1 MNNVNK
7 WRGSDG
13 LFYLGLIG
21 GVLISLLFFQQQL
34 LTGDQTQML
43 YKGYLG
49 AYEGVWLSYGNAA
62 SAVGNVPGSLSA
74 WLIGGPLL
82 LWDSPYAPMLL
93 LLAMR
98 LVGFLLFDAVI
109 RQVFD
114 DRVLNGNVLN
124 SNVVRLLFL
133 VLCWLN
139 PWFQYESLLYNP
151 SYLFLFSAMHCW
163 SAWHMRERASFWHMI
178 VHLLAIGMAMQLHYS
193 WPLLAVMSTYLFWR
207 RILKV
212 SWSGVVVAALLIG
225 ASLIPYAMEV
235 MSNSHITQNV
245 DPEARQRYIGW
256 GLVHV
261 YPVLKSVIYWLRY
274 GSWLFASKLVNDTQ
288 FIWLAGHEYLQLA
301 AVWLWRVVIYGV
313 GAATVL
319 LAAKANWQLWRELKP
334 HLLRSDRAEVNG
346 ESWLGLYA
354 LAAVLAVLVSAALS
368 PIIFNYWHLMLI
380 FPYALFPMLLLL
392 VRWSRRYPQWVGK
405 GLLAATLFCTAV
417 NLIAACDSTKF
428 SYQADYKTQVLEYL
442 HEMKL
447 QPKL

>member
-1 MNNVNK
+1 MIGLSGRYHNALFAACIFAGLLLS
-7 WRGSDG
+7 WLFSDH
-13 LFYLGLIG
+13 
-21 GVLISLLFFQQQL
+21 QL

-82 LWDSPYAPMLL
+82 LWDSPYAPMVL

-114 DRVLNGNVLN
+114 DR
-124 SNVVRLLFL
+124 VRLLFL

-212 SWSGVVVAALLIG
+212 SWSGVVVATLLIG

-261 YPVLKSVIYWLRY
+261 YPVLKSVLYWLRY

-288 FIWLAGHEYLQLA
+288 FIWLAGHEYLQMA

-313 GAATVL
+313 GSATVL

-334 HLLRSDRAEVNG
+334 RLLRSDRAPVDG

-380 FPYALFPMLLLL
+380 FPYALFPILLLL
-392 VRWSRRYPQWVGK
+392 VSWSRNHPQWVGK

-442 HEMKL
+442 QEMKL
-447 QPKL
+447 QPKQ

>member
-1 MNNVNK
+1 MNETAK
-7 WRGSDG
+7 SDRF
-13 LFYLGLIG
+13 FYLGVIG
-21 GVLISLLFFQQQL
+21 GLLMSLVFFQFQI

-82 LWDSPYAPMLL
+82 LWDSPYAPVLL

-109 RQVFD
+109 RQVFG
-114 DRVLNGNVLN
+114 DR
-124 SNVVRLLFL
+124 VRLLFL

-212 SWSGVVVAALLIG
+212 SWSGVAVAALLIG

-235 MSNSHITQNV
+235 MSNSQITQNV

-261 YPVLKSVIYWLRY
+261 YPVLKSVLYWLRY

-301 AVWLWRVVIYGV
+301 AVWLWRLVIYGV
-313 GAATVL
+313 GSATVL
-319 LAAKANWQLWRELKP
+319 LAAKANWQLWKRLKP
-334 HLLRSDRAEVNG
+334 RLMRSDRAPVDG

-354 LAAVLAVLVSAALS
+354 VAAVLAVLVSAALS

-392 VRWSRRYPQWVGK
+392 VEWSRRYPQWVGK
-405 GLLAATLFCTAV
+405 GLLAATLFCTVV
-417 NLIAACDSTKF
+417 NLIAATDSTKF
-428 SYQADYKTQVLEYL
+428 SYQADYQQQVETYL
-442 HEMKL
+442 QEEGL
-447 QPKL
+447 APRQP

>member
-1 MNNVNK
+1 MIGLSGRYHNALFAACIFAGLLLS
-7 WRGSDG
+7 WLLSDH
-13 LFYLGLIG
+13 
-21 GVLISLLFFQQQL
+21 QL

-82 LWDSPYAPMLL
+82 LWDSPYAPMVL

-114 DRVLNGNVLN
+114 DR
-124 SNVVRLLFL
+124 VRLLFL

-212 SWSGVVVAALLIG
+212 SWSGVVVATLLIG

-261 YPVLKSVIYWLRY
+261 YPVLKSVLYWLRY

-288 FIWLAGHEYLQLA
+288 FIWLAGHEYLQMA

-313 GAATVL
+313 GSATVL
-319 LAAKANWQLWRELKP
+319 LAARANWQLWRELKP
-334 HLLRSDRAEVNG
+334 RLLRSDRAPVNG

-380 FPYALFPMLLLL
+380 FPYALFPILLLL
-392 VRWSRRYPQWVGK
+392 VRWSRRYPQWLGK

-442 HEMKL
+442 QEMKL
-447 QPKL
+447 QPKQ

>member
-1 MNNVNK
+1 MIGLSGRYHNALFAACIFAGLLLS
-7 WRGSDG
+7 WLFSDH
-13 LFYLGLIG
+13 
-21 GVLISLLFFQQQL
+21 QL

-82 LWDSPYAPMLL
+82 LWDSPYAPMVL

-114 DRVLNGNVLN
+114 DR
-124 SNVVRLLFL
+124 VRLLFL

-212 SWSGVVVAALLIG
+212 SWSGVVVATLLIG

-261 YPVLKSVIYWLRY
+261 YPVLKSVLYWLRY

-288 FIWLAGHEYLQLA
+288 FIWLAGHEYLQMA

-313 GAATVL
+313 GSATVL
-319 LAAKANWQLWRELKP
+319 LAARANWQLWRELKP
-334 HLLRSDRAEVNG
+334 RLLRSDRAPVNG

-380 FPYALFPMLLLL
+380 FPYALFPILLLL
-392 VRWSRRYPQWVGK
+392 VRWSRRYPQWLGK

-442 HEMKL
+442 QEMKL
-447 QPKL
+447 QPKQ

>member
-1 MNNVNK
+1 MNELHKRHGTSV
-7 WRGSDG
+7 
-13 LFYLGLIG
+13 LFYLGLG
-21 GVLISLLFFQQQL
+21 GGLLLSWLFSVNQL

-82 LWDSPYAPMLL
+82 LWDSPYAPMVLL
-93 LLAMR
+93 LVMR

-109 RQVFD
+109 RQVFVD
-114 DRVLNGNVLN
+114 PVSKGNA
-124 SNVVRLLFL
+124 RLLFL

-163 SAWHMRERASFWHMI
+163 SAWHMRDRASFWHMI

-193 WPLLAVMSTYLFWR
+193 WPLLAVISTYLFWR

-288 FIWLAGHEYLQLA
+288 FIWLAGHEYLQMT

-313 GAATVL
+313 GSATVL
-319 LAAKANWQLWRELKP
+319 LAAKANWQLWRDLKP
-334 HLLRSDRAEVNG
+334 RLLRSDRASVDG
-346 ESWLGLYA
+346 TSWLGLYA

-380 FPYALFPMLLLL
+380 FPYALFPILLLL
-392 VRWSRRYPQWVGK
+392 VSWSRNHPQWVGK

-417 NLIAACDSTKF
+417 NLIAASDSTKF
-428 SYQADYKTQVLEYL
+428 SYQADYKQQVQEYL
-442 HEMKL
+442 QEMKL
-447 QPKL
+447 QPK

>member
-1 MNNVNK
+1 MIGLSGRYHNALFAACIFAGLLLS
-7 WRGSDG
+7 WLFSDH
-13 LFYLGLIG
+13 
-21 GVLISLLFFQQQL
+21 QL

-82 LWDSPYAPMLL
+82 LWDSPYAPMVLL
-93 LLAMR
+93 LTMR

-114 DRVLNGNVLN
+114 DR
-124 SNVVRLLFL
+124 VRLLFL

-212 SWSGVVVAALLIG
+212 SWSGVVVATLLIG

-261 YPVLKSVIYWLRY
+261 YPVLKSVLYWLRY

-288 FIWLAGHEYLQLA
+288 FIWLAGHEYLQMA
-301 AVWLWRVVIYGV
+301 AVWLWRVVIYG
-313 GAATVL
+313 GGSATVL

-334 HLLRSDRAEVNG
+334 RLLRSDRAPVDG

-380 FPYALFPMLLLL
+380 FPYALFPILLLL

-442 HEMKL
+442 QEMKL
-447 QPKL
+447 QPKQ

>member
-1 MNNVNK
+1 MNEK
-7 WRGSDG
+7 AKSDR
-13 LFYLGLIG
+13 LFYLGVIG
-21 GVLISLLFFQQQL
+21 GLLMSLVFFQFQI

-49 AYEGVWLSYGNAA
+49 AYEGVWLNYGNAA

-82 LWDSPYAPMLL
+82 LWDSPYAPVLL

-109 RQVFD
+109 RQVFG
-114 DRVLNGNVLN
+114 DR
-124 SNVVRLLFL
+124 VRLLFL

-212 SWSGVVVAALLIG
+212 SWSGVAVAALLIG

-235 MSNSHITQNV
+235 MSNSQITQNV

-261 YPVLKSVIYWLRY
+261 YPVLKSVLYWLRY

-301 AVWLWRVVIYGV
+301 AVWLWRLVIYGV
-313 GAATVL
+313 GSATVL
-319 LAAKANWQLWRELKP
+319 LAAKANWQLWKRLKP
-334 HLLRSDRAEVNG
+334 RLMRSDRAPVDG

-354 LAAVLAVLVSAALS
+354 VAAVLAVLVSAALS

-392 VRWSRRYPQWVGK
+392 VEWSRRYPQWVGK
-405 GLLAATLFCTAV
+405 GLLAATLFCTVV
-417 NLIAACDSTKF
+417 NLIAATDSTKF
-428 SYQADYKTQVLEYL
+428 SYQADYQQQVETYL
-442 HEMKL
+442 QEEGL
-447 QPKL
+447 APRQP

>member
-1 MNNVNK
+1 MNEKVGAD
-7 WRGSDG
+7 R
-13 LFYLGLIG
+13 LFYLGIIS
-21 GVLISLLFFQQQL
+21 GVLMFLMFFQFQL

-49 AYEGVWLSYGNAA
+49 AYQGVWLSYGNAA

-82 LWDSPYAPMLL
+82 LWDSPYTPMIL

-109 RQVFD
+109 RQIFG
-114 DRVLNGNVLN
+114 DR
-124 SNVVRLLFL
+124 VRLLFL
-133 VLCWLN
+133 LLCWFN

-193 WPLLAVMSTYLFWR
+193 WPLLAVISAYLFWR
-207 RILKV
+207 RVLHV
-212 SWSGVVVAALLIG
+212 SWLGVVVAVLLIG
-225 ASLIPYAMEV
+225 ASLIPYALEV
-235 MSNSHITQNV
+235 MNNTTIVQNV

-261 YPVLKSVIYWLRY
+261 YPVFKSVLYWLRY

-288 FIWLAGHEYLQLA
+288 FIWLAGHEYWQLA
-301 AVWLWRVVIYGV
+301 AVWLWRMVVYGV

-319 LAAKANWQLWRELKP
+319 LAAKANWQLWQTIRP
-334 HLLRSDRAEVNG
+334 RLLRSDCGPING
-346 ESWLGLYA
+346 ETWLGLYA
-354 LAAVLAVLVSAALS
+354 VAAVLAVLTSAALS
-368 PIIFNYWHLMLI
+368 PIIFNYWHLMLV
-380 FPYALFPMLLLL
+380 FPYALFPPLLLL
-392 VRWSRRYPQWVGK
+392 VGWSKRYPQWWGRGLVGASLFC
-405 GLLAATLFCTAV
+405 LLVNVIAAT
-417 NLIAACDSTKF
+417 DSTKF
-428 SYQADYKTQVLEYL
+428 SFQADYQQQVEAYL
-442 HEMKL
+442 QEAGL
-447 QPKL
+447 VRQP

>member
-1 MNNVNK
+1 MIGLSGRYHNALFAACIFAGLLLSWLFSVN
-7 WRGSDG
+7 
-13 LFYLGLIG
+13 
-21 GVLISLLFFQQQL
+21 QL

-82 LWDSPYAPMLL
+82 LWDSPYAPMVL

-114 DRVLNGNVLN
+114 DR
-124 SNVVRLLFL
+124 VRLLFL

-163 SAWHMRERASFWHMI
+163 SAWHMRERASFWHTI

-193 WPLLAVMSTYLFWR
+193 WPLLAVISTYLFWR

-235 MSNSHITQNV
+235 MNNSHITQNV

-288 FIWLAGHEYLQLA
+288 FIWLAGHEYLQMA

-319 LAAKANWQLWRELKP
+319 LAAKANWQLWRDLKP
-334 HLLRSDRAEVNG
+334 RLLRSDRAPVDG
-346 ESWLGLYA
+346 TSWLGLYA

-380 FPYALFPMLLLL
+380 FPYALFPILLLL
-392 VRWSRRYPQWVGK
+392 VSWSRNHPQWVGK

-417 NLIAACDSTKF
+417 NLIAASDSTKF
-428 SYQADYKTQVLEYL
+428 SYQADYKQQVQEYL
-442 HEMKL
+442 QEMKL

>member
-1 MNNVNK
+1 MIGLSGRYHNALFAACIFAGLLLS
-7 WRGSDG
+7 WLFSDH
-13 LFYLGLIG
+13 
-21 GVLISLLFFQQQL
+21 QL

-82 LWDSPYAPMLL
+82 LWDSPYAPMVL

-114 DRVLNGNVLN
+114 DRV
-124 SNVVRLLFL
+124 RLLFL
-133 VLCWLN
+133 VICWLN

-212 SWSGVVVAALLIG
+212 SWSGVVVATLLIG

-261 YPVLKSVIYWLRY
+261 YPVLKSVLYWLRY

-288 FIWLAGHEYLQLA
+288 FIWLAGHEYLQMA

-313 GAATVL
+313 GSATVL

-334 HLLRSDRAEVNG
+334 RLLRSDRAPVDA

-380 FPYALFPMLLLL
+380 FPYALFPILLLL

-417 NLIAACDSTKF
+417 NLIAANDSTKF
-428 SYQADYKTQVLEYL
+428 SYQADYNTQVLEYL
-442 HEMKL
+442 QEMKL
-447 QPKL
+447 QPKQ

>member
-1 MNNVNK
+1 MNEK
-7 WRGSDG
+7 AKSDR
-13 LFYLGLIG
+13 LFYLGVIG
-21 GVLISLLFFQQQL
+21 GLLMSLVFFQFQI

-82 LWDSPYAPMLL
+82 LWDSPYAPVLL

-109 RQVFD
+109 RQVFG
-114 DRVLNGNVLN
+114 DR
-124 SNVVRLLFL
+124 VRLLFL

-212 SWSGVVVAALLIG
+212 SWSGVAVAALLIG

-235 MSNSHITQNV
+235 MSNSQITQNV

-261 YPVLKSVIYWLRY
+261 YPVLKSVLYWLRY

-301 AVWLWRVVIYGV
+301 AVWLWRLVIYGV
-313 GAATVL
+313 GSATVL
-319 LAAKANWQLWRELKP
+319 LAAKANWQLWKRLKP
-334 HLLRSDRAEVNG
+334 RLMRSDRAPVDG

-354 LAAVLAVLVSAALS
+354 VAAVLAVLVSAALS

-392 VRWSRRYPQWVGK
+392 VEWSRRYPRWVGK
-405 GLLAATLFCTAV
+405 GLLAATLFCTVV
-417 NLIAACDSTKF
+417 NLIAATDSTKF
-428 SYQADYKTQVLEYL
+428 SYQADYQQQVETYL
-442 HEMKL
+442 QEEGL
-447 QPKL
+447 APRQP

>member
-1 MNNVNK
+1 MIGLSGRYHNALFAACIFVGLLLS
-7 WRGSDG
+7 WLFSDH
-13 LFYLGLIG
+13 
-21 GVLISLLFFQQQL
+21 QL

-82 LWDSPYAPMLL
+82 LWDSPYAPMVL

-114 DRVLNGNVLN
+114 DR
-124 SNVVRLLFL
+124 VRLLFL

-256 GLVHV
+256 GLMHV
-261 YPVLKSVIYWLRY
+261 YPVLKSVLYWLRY

-288 FIWLAGHEYLQLA
+288 FIWLAGHEYLQMA
-301 AVWLWRVVIYGV
+301 AIWLWRIVIYGV
-313 GAATVL
+313 GSATVL

-334 HLLRSDRAEVNG
+334 RLLRSDRAPLDG

-380 FPYALFPMLLLL
+380 FPYALFPILLLL

-405 GLLAATLFCTAV
+405 GLLAAALFCTAV
-417 NLIAACDSTKF
+417 NLIAASDSTKF

-442 HEMKL
+442 QEMKL
-447 QPKL
+447 QPKQ

>member
-1 MNNVNK
+1 MFI
-7 WRGSDG
+7 G
-13 LFYLGLIG
+13 LLTSILYSNL
-21 GVLISLLFFQQQL
+21 QK

-82 LWDSPYAPMLL
+82 LWNSPYAPMVL

-114 DRVLNGNVLN
+114 DRG
-124 SNVVRLLFL
+124 RLLFL

-212 SWSGVVVAALLIG
+212 SWSGVVVATLLIG

-261 YPVLKSVIYWLRY
+261 YPVLKSVLYWLRY

-288 FIWLAGHEYLQLA
+288 FIWLAGHEYLQMA

-313 GAATVL
+313 GSATVL

-334 HLLRSDRAEVNG
+334 RLLRSDCAPVDG

-380 FPYALFPMLLLL
+380 FPYALFPILLLL

-442 HEMKL
+442 QEMKL
-447 QPKL
+447 QPKQ

>member
-1 MNNVNK
+1 MNEK
-7 WRGSDG
+7 AKSDR
-13 LFYLGLIG
+13 LFYLGVIG
-21 GVLISLLFFQQQL
+21 GLLMSLVFFQFQI

-82 LWDSPYAPMLL
+82 LWDSPYAPVLL

-109 RQVFD
+109 RQVFG
-114 DRVLNGNVLN
+114 DR
-124 SNVVRLLFL
+124 VRLLFL

-212 SWSGVVVAALLIG
+212 SWSGVVVAVLLIG

-235 MSNSHITQNV
+235 MSNSQITQNV

-261 YPVLKSVIYWLRY
+261 YPVLKSVLYWLRY

-301 AVWLWRVVIYGV
+301 AVWLWRLVIYGV
-313 GAATVL
+313 GSATVL
-319 LAAKANWQLWRELKP
+319 LAAKANWQLWKRLKP
-334 HLLRSDRAEVNG
+334 RLMRSDRAPVDG

-354 LAAVLAVLVSAALS
+354 VAAVLAVLVSAALS

-392 VRWSRRYPQWVGK
+392 VEWSRRYPQWVGK
-405 GLLAATLFCTAV
+405 GLLAATLFCTVV
-417 NLIAACDSTKF
+417 NLIAATDSTKF
-428 SYQADYKTQVLEYL
+428 SYQADYQQQVETYL
-442 HEMKL
+442 QEEGL
-447 QPKL
+447 APRQP

>member
-1 MNNVNK
+1 MIGLSGRYHNALFAACIFAGLLLS
-7 WRGSDG
+7 WLFSDH
-13 LFYLGLIG
+13 
-21 GVLISLLFFQQQL
+21 QL

-82 LWDSPYAPMLL
+82 LWDSPYAPMVL

-98 LVGFLLFDAVI
+98 LIGFLLFDAVI

-114 DRVLNGNVLN
+114 DR
-124 SNVVRLLFL
+124 VRLLFL

-163 SAWHMRERASFWHMI
+163 SAWHMRERVSFWHMI

-212 SWSGVVVAALLIG
+212 SWSGVVVATLLIG

-261 YPVLKSVIYWLRY
+261 YPVLKSVLYWLRY

-288 FIWLAGHEYLQLA
+288 FIWLAGHEYLQMA

-313 GAATVL
+313 GSATVL

-334 HLLRSDRAEVNG
+334 RLLRSDRAPVDG

-380 FPYALFPMLLLL
+380 FPYALFPILLLL

-428 SYQADYKTQVLEYL
+428 SYQANYKTQVLEYL
-442 HEMKL
+442 QEMKL
-447 QPKL
+447 QPKQ

>member
-1 MNNVNK
+1 MIGLSGRYHNALFAACIFAGLLLS
-7 WRGSDG
+7 WLFSDH
-13 LFYLGLIG
+13 
-21 GVLISLLFFQQQL
+21 QL

-82 LWDSPYAPMLL
+82 LWDSPYAPMAL

-114 DRVLNGNVLN
+114 DRA
-124 SNVVRLLFL
+124 RLLFL

-212 SWSGVVVAALLIG
+212 SWSGVVVATLLIG

-235 MSNSHITQNV
+235 MNNSHITQNV

-261 YPVLKSVIYWLRY
+261 YPVLKSVLYWLRY

-288 FIWLAGHEYLQLA
+288 FIWLAGHEYLQMA

-313 GAATVL
+313 GSATVL

-334 HLLRSDRAEVNG
+334 RLLRSDRAPVDG
-346 ESWLGLYA
+346 ESWLGVYA

-380 FPYALFPMLLLL
+380 FPYALFPILLLL

-442 HEMKL
+442 QEMKL
-447 QPKL
+447 QPKQ

>member
-1 MNNVNK
+1 MNLMVVFSERYSK
-7 WRGSDG
+7 MMFGAVILSG
-13 LFYLGLIG
+13 LML
-21 GVLISLLFFQQQL
+21 SWLFFSHQL

-82 LWDSPYAPMLL
+82 LWDSPYAPMVL

-114 DRVLNGNVLN
+114 DR
-124 SNVVRLLFL
+124 VRLLFL

-212 SWSGVVVAALLIG
+212 SWSGVVVATLLIG
-225 ASLIPYAMEV
+225 ASLIPYVMEV

-261 YPVLKSVIYWLRY
+261 YPVLKSVLYWLRY

-288 FIWLAGHEYLQLA
+288 FIWLAGHEYLQMA

-313 GAATVL
+313 GSATVL

-334 HLLRSDRAEVNG
+334 RLLRSDRAEVDG

-380 FPYALFPMLLLL
+380 FPYALFPILLLL

-428 SYQADYKTQVLEYL
+428 SYQADYKTQVLKYL
-442 HEMKL
+442 QEMKL
-447 QPKL
+447 QPKR

>member
-1 MNNVNK
+1 MNELQK
-7 WRGSDG
+7 RSGSNG
-13 LFYLGLIG
+13 LFYLGVGGGLLVSLIFF
-21 GVLISLLFFQQQL
+21 LLQL

-82 LWDSPYAPMLL
+82 LWDSPYAPMVL

-109 RQVFD
+109 RQVFAD
-114 DRVLNGNVLN
+114 PVLKDR
-124 SNVVRLLFL
+124 VRLLFL

-163 SAWHMRERASFWHMI
+163 SAWHMRERASFWHTI
-178 VHLLAIGMAMQLHYS
+178 VHLMAIGMAMQLHYS
-193 WPLLAVMSTYLFWR
+193 WPLLAVISTYLFWR
-207 RILKV
+207 RILQV
-212 SWSGVVVAALLIG
+212 SWSGVVVATLLIG

-235 MSNSHITQNV
+235 MGNSHITQNV

-261 YPVLKSVIYWLRY
+261 YPVFKSVLYWLRY

-301 AVWLWRVVIYGV
+301 AIWLWRVVIYGV
-313 GAATVL
+313 GSATVL

-334 HLLRSDRAEVNG
+334 RLLRTDRAIVDG

-354 LAAVLAVLVSAALS
+354 LAALLAVLVSAALS

-380 FPYALFPMLLLL
+380 FPYALFPVLLLL
-392 VRWSRRYPQWVGK
+392 VRWSRRYPQSVGK

-417 NLIAACDSTKF
+417 NLIAASDSTKF

-442 HEMKL
+442 QEMKL
-447 QPKL
+447 QPGQ

>member
-1 MNNVNK
+1 MIGLSGRYHNALFAACIFAGLLLSWLFSVN
-7 WRGSDG
+7 
-13 LFYLGLIG
+13 
-21 GVLISLLFFQQQL
+21 QL

-82 LWDSPYAPMLL
+82 LWDSPYAPMVL

-114 DRVLNGNVLN
+114 DRA
-124 SNVVRLLFL
+124 RLLFL

-163 SAWHMRERASFWHMI
+163 SAWHMRERASFWHTI

-193 WPLLAVMSTYLFWR
+193 WPLLAVISTYLFWR
-207 RILKV
+207 RIIKV

-235 MSNSHITQNV
+235 MNNSHITQNV

-288 FIWLAGHEYLQLA
+288 FIWLAGHEYLQMA

-319 LAAKANWQLWRELKP
+319 LAAKANWQLWRDLKP
-334 HLLRSDRAEVNG
+334 RLLRSDRAPVDG
-346 ESWLGLYA
+346 TSWLGLYA

-380 FPYALFPMLLLL
+380 FPYALFPILLLL
-392 VRWSRRYPQWVGK
+392 VSWSRNHPQWVGK

-417 NLIAACDSTKF
+417 NLIAASDSTKF
-428 SYQADYKTQVLEYL
+428 SYQADYKQQVQEYL
-442 HEMKL
+442 QEMKL

>member
-1 MNNVNK
+1 MIGLSGRYHNALFAACIFAGLLLS
-7 WRGSDG
+7 WLFSDH
-13 LFYLGLIG
+13 
-21 GVLISLLFFQQQL
+21 QL

-82 LWDSPYAPMLL
+82 LWDSPYAPMVLL
-93 LLAMR
+93 LVMR

-114 DRVLNGNVLN
+114 DRA
-124 SNVVRLLFL
+124 RLLFL

-212 SWSGVVVAALLIG
+212 SWSGVVVATLLIG

-261 YPVLKSVIYWLRY
+261 YPVLKSVLYWLRY

-288 FIWLAGHEYLQLA
+288 FIWLAGHEYLQMA

-313 GAATVL
+313 GSATVL

-334 HLLRSDRAEVNG
+334 RLLRSDRTPVDG

-380 FPYALFPMLLLL
+380 FPYALFPILLLL

-405 GLLAATLFCTAV
+405 GLLAATLFCSAV

-442 HEMKL
+442 QEMKL
-447 QPKL
+447 QPKQ

>member
-1 MNNVNK
+1 MNETAK
-7 WRGSDG
+7 SDR
-13 LFYLGLIG
+13 LFYLGVIG
-21 GVLISLLFFQQQL
+21 GLLMSLVFFQFQI

-82 LWDSPYAPMLL
+82 LWDSPYAPVLL

-109 RQVFD
+109 RQVFG
-114 DRVLNGNVLN
+114 DR
-124 SNVVRLLFL
+124 VRLLFL

-212 SWSGVVVAALLIG
+212 SWSGVAVAALLIG

-235 MSNSHITQNV
+235 MSNSQITQNV

-261 YPVLKSVIYWLRY
+261 YPVLKSVLYWLRY

-288 FIWLAGHEYLQLA
+288 FIWLAGHEYLQLV
-301 AVWLWRVVIYGV
+301 AVWLWRLVIYGV
-313 GAATVL
+313 GSATVL
-319 LAAKANWQLWRELKP
+319 LAAKANWQLWKRLKP
-334 HLLRSDRAEVNG
+334 RLMRSDRAPVDG

-354 LAAVLAVLVSAALS
+354 VAAVLAVLVSAALS

-392 VRWSRRYPQWVGK
+392 VEWSRRYPQWVGK
-405 GLLAATLFCTAV
+405 GLLAATLFCTVV
-417 NLIAACDSTKF
+417 NLIAATDSTKF
-428 SYQADYKTQVLEYL
+428 SYQADYQQQVETYL
-442 HEMKL
+442 QEEGL
-447 QPKL
+447 APRQP

>member
-1 MNNVNK
+1 MGEAISIIKKNK
-7 WRGSDG
+7 
-13 LFYLGLIG
+13 LFYFGVMFIGL
-21 GVLISLLFFQQQL
+21 LISILYSNLQK

-82 LWDSPYAPMLL
+82 LWDSPYAPMVL

-114 DRVLNGNVLN
+114 DR
-124 SNVVRLLFL
+124 VRLLFL

-212 SWSGVVVAALLIG
+212 SWSGVVVATLLIG
-225 ASLIPYAMEV
+225 ASLIPYSMEV

-261 YPVLKSVIYWLRY
+261 YPVLKSVLYWLRY

-288 FIWLAGHEYLQLA
+288 FIWLAGHEYLQMA

-313 GAATVL
+313 GSATVL

-334 HLLRSDRAEVNG
+334 RLLRSDRAPVDG

-380 FPYALFPMLLLL
+380 FPYALFPILLLL

-417 NLIAACDSTKF
+417 NLIAASDSTKF
-428 SYQADYKTQVLEYL
+428 SYQTDYKTQVLEYL
-442 HEMKL
+442 QEMKL
-447 QPKL
+447 QPKR

>member
-1 MNNVNK
+1 MNEK
-7 WRGSDG
+7 AKSDR
-13 LFYLGLIG
+13 LFYLGVIG
-21 GVLISLLFFQQQL
+21 GLLMSLVFFQFQI

-82 LWDSPYAPMLL
+82 LWDSPYAPVLL

-109 RQVFD
+109 RQVFG
-114 DRVLNGNVLN
+114 DR
-124 SNVVRLLFL
+124 VRLLFL

-212 SWSGVVVAALLIG
+212 SWSGVAVAALLIG

-235 MSNSHITQNV
+235 MSNSQITQNV

-261 YPVLKSVIYWLRY
+261 YPVLKSVLYWLRY

-301 AVWLWRVVIYGV
+301 SVWLWRLVIYGV
-313 GAATVL
+313 GSATVL
-319 LAAKANWQLWRELKP
+319 LAAKANWQLWKRLKP
-334 HLLRSDRAEVNG
+334 RLMRSDRTPVDG

-354 LAAVLAVLVSAALS
+354 VAAVLAVLVSAALS

-392 VRWSRRYPQWVGK
+392 VEWSRRYPQWVGK
-405 GLLAATLFCTAV
+405 GLLAATLFCTVV
-417 NLIAACDSTKF
+417 NLIAATDSTKF
-428 SYQADYKTQVLEYL
+428 SYQADYQQQVETYL
-442 HEMKL
+442 QEEGL
-447 QPKL
+447 APRQP

>member
-1 MNNVNK
+1 M
-7 WRGSDG
+7 
-13 LFYLGLIG
+13 LFYLGLG
-21 GVLISLLFFQQQL
+21 GGLLLSWLFSVNQL

-82 LWDSPYAPMLL
+82 LWDSPYAPMVL

-114 DRVLNGNVLN
+114 DR
-124 SNVVRLLFL
+124 VRLLFL

-163 SAWHMRERASFWHMI
+163 SAWHMRERASFWHTI

-193 WPLLAVMSTYLFWR
+193 WPLLAVISTYLFWR

-235 MSNSHITQNV
+235 MNNSHITQNV

-288 FIWLAGHEYLQLA
+288 FIWLAGHEYLQMA

-319 LAAKANWQLWRELKP
+319 LAAKANWQLWRDLKP
-334 HLLRSDRAEVNG
+334 RLLRSDRAPVDG
-346 ESWLGLYA
+346 TSWLGLYA

-380 FPYALFPMLLLL
+380 FPYALFPILLLL
-392 VRWSRRYPQWVGK
+392 VSWSRNHPQWVGK

-417 NLIAACDSTKF
+417 NLIAASDSTKF
-428 SYQADYKTQVLEYL
+428 SYQADYKQQVQEYL
-442 HEMKL
+442 QEMKL

>member
-1 MNNVNK
+1 MIGLSGRYHNALFAACIFAGLLLSWLFSVN
-7 WRGSDG
+7 
-13 LFYLGLIG
+13 
-21 GVLISLLFFQQQL
+21 QL

-82 LWDSPYAPMLL
+82 LWDSPYAPMVL

-114 DRVLNGNVLN
+114 DR
-124 SNVVRLLFL
+124 VRLLFL

-163 SAWHMRERASFWHMI
+163 SAWHMRERASFWHTI

-193 WPLLAVMSTYLFWR
+193 WPLLAVISTYLFWR
-207 RILKV
+207 SILKV

-235 MSNSHITQNV
+235 MNNSHITQNV

-288 FIWLAGHEYLQLA
+288 FIWLAGHEYLQMT

-319 LAAKANWQLWRELKP
+319 LAAKANWQLWRDLKP
-334 HLLRSDRAEVNG
+334 RLFRSDRAPVDG
-346 ESWLGLYA
+346 TSWLGLYA

-380 FPYALFPMLLLL
+380 FPYALFPILLLL
-392 VRWSRRYPQWVGK
+392 VSWSRNHPQWVGK

-417 NLIAACDSTKF
+417 NLIAASDSTKF
-428 SYQADYKTQVLEYL
+428 SYQADYKQQVQEYL
-442 HEMKL
+442 QEMKL
-447 QPKL
+447 QPKQ

>member
-1 MNNVNK
+1 MNETAK
-7 WRGSDG
+7 SDRF
-13 LFYLGLIG
+13 FYLGVIG
-21 GVLISLLFFQQQL
+21 GLLMSLVFFQFQI

-82 LWDSPYAPMLL
+82 LWDSPYAPVLL

-109 RQVFD
+109 RQVFG
-114 DRVLNGNVLN
+114 DR
-124 SNVVRLLFL
+124 VRLLFL

-212 SWSGVVVAALLIG
+212 SWSGVAVAALLIG

-235 MSNSHITQNV
+235 MSNSQITQNV

-261 YPVLKSVIYWLRY
+261 YPVLKSVLYWLRY

-301 AVWLWRVVIYGV
+301 AVWLWRLVIYGV
-313 GAATVL
+313 GSATVL
-319 LAAKANWQLWRELKP
+319 LAAKANWQLWKRLKP
-334 HLLRSDRAEVNG
+334 RLMRSDRAPVDG

-354 LAAVLAVLVSAALS
+354 VAAVLAVLVSAALS

-392 VRWSRRYPQWVGK
+392 VEWTRRYPQWVGK
-405 GLLAATLFCTAV
+405 GLLAATLFCTVV
-417 NLIAACDSTKF
+417 NLIAATDSTKF
-428 SYQADYKTQVLEYL
+428 SYQADYQQQVETYL
-442 HEMKL
+442 QEEGL
-447 QPKL
+447 APRQP

>member
-1 MNNVNK
+1 MIGLSGRYHNALFAACIFAGLLLS
-7 WRGSDG
+7 WLFSDH
-13 LFYLGLIG
+13 
-21 GVLISLLFFQQQL
+21 QL

-82 LWDSPYAPMLL
+82 LWDSPYASMVL

-114 DRVLNGNVLN
+114 DR
-124 SNVVRLLFL
+124 VRLLFL

-212 SWSGVVVAALLIG
+212 SWSGVVVATLLIG
-225 ASLIPYAMEV
+225 ASLIPYVMEV

-261 YPVLKSVIYWLRY
+261 YPVLKSVLYWLRY

-288 FIWLAGHEYLQLA
+288 FIWLAGHEYLQMA

-313 GAATVL
+313 GSATVL

-334 HLLRSDRAEVNG
+334 RLLRSDRAPVDG

-380 FPYALFPMLLLL
+380 FPYALFPILLLL
-392 VRWSRRYPQWVGK
+392 VRWGRRYPQWVGK

-442 HEMKL
+442 QEMKL
-447 QPKL
+447 QPKQ

>member
-1 MNNVNK
+1 MNEK
-7 WRGSDG
+7 AKSDR
-13 LFYLGLIG
+13 LFYLGVIG
-21 GVLISLLFFQQQL
+21 GLLMSLVFFQFQI

-82 LWDSPYAPMLL
+82 LWDSPYAPVLL

-109 RQVFD
+109 RQVFG
-114 DRVLNGNVLN
+114 DR
-124 SNVVRLLFL
+124 VRLLFL

-212 SWSGVVVAALLIG
+212 SWSGVAVAALLIG

-235 MSNSHITQNV
+235 MSNSQITQNV

-261 YPVLKSVIYWLRY
+261 YPVLKSVLYWLRY

-301 AVWLWRVVIYGV
+301 AVWLWRLVIYGV
-313 GAATVL
+313 GSATVL
-319 LAAKANWQLWRELKP
+319 LAAKANWQLWKRLKP
-334 HLLRSDRAEVNG
+334 RLMRSDRASVDG

-354 LAAVLAVLVSAALS
+354 VAAVLAVLVSAALS

-392 VRWSRRYPQWVGK
+392 VEWSRRYPQWVGK
-405 GLLAATLFCTAV
+405 GLLAATLFCTVV
-417 NLIAACDSTKF
+417 NLIAATDSTKF
-428 SYQADYKTQVLEYL
+428 SYQADYQQQVETYL
-442 HEMKL
+442 QEEGL
-447 QPKL
+447 APRQP

>member
-1 MNNVNK
+1 MIGLSGRYHNALFAACIFAGLLLS
-7 WRGSDG
+7 WLFSDH
-13 LFYLGLIG
+13 
-21 GVLISLLFFQQQL
+21 QL

-82 LWDSPYAPMLL
+82 LWDSPYAPMVL

-114 DRVLNGNVLN
+114 DR
-124 SNVVRLLFL
+124 VRLLFL

-212 SWSGVVVAALLIG
+212 SWSGVVVATLLIG

-261 YPVLKSVIYWLRY
+261 YPVLKSVLYWLRY

-288 FIWLAGHEYLQLA
+288 FIWLAGHEYLQMA

-313 GAATVL
+313 GSATVL
-319 LAAKANWQLWRELKP
+319 LAAKANWQLWQELKP
-334 HLLRSDRAEVNG
+334 RLLRSDRAPVDG

-380 FPYALFPMLLLL
+380 FPYALFPILLLL

-428 SYQADYKTQVLEYL
+428 SDQADYKTQVLEYL
-442 HEMKL
+442 QEMKL
-447 QPKL
+447 QPKQ

>member
-1 MNNVNK
+1 MIGLSGRYHNALFAACIFAGLLLSWLFSVN
-7 WRGSDG
+7 
-13 LFYLGLIG
+13 
-21 GVLISLLFFQQQL
+21 QL

-49 AYEGVWLSYGNAA
+49 AYEGVWLSYGNAS

-82 LWDSPYAPMLL
+82 LWDSPYAPMVL

-114 DRVLNGNVLN
+114 DR
-124 SNVVRLLFL
+124 VRLLFL

-212 SWSGVVVAALLIG
+212 SWSGVVVATLLIG

-261 YPVLKSVIYWLRY
+261 YPVLKSVLYWLRY

-288 FIWLAGHEYLQLA
+288 FIWLAGHEYLQMA
-301 AVWLWRVVIYGV
+301 VVWLWRVVIYGV
-313 GAATVL
+313 GSATVL
-319 LAAKANWQLWRELKP
+319 LAAKANWQLWCELKP
-334 HLLRSDRAEVNG
+334 RLLRSDRAPVDG

-380 FPYALFPMLLLL
+380 FPYALFPILLLL

-428 SYQADYKTQVLEYL
+428 SYQADYKSQVLEYL
-442 HEMKL
+442 QEMKL
-447 QPKL
+447 QPKQ

>member
-1 MNNVNK
+1 MIGLSGRYHNALFAACIFAGLLLSWLFSVN
-7 WRGSDG
+7 
-13 LFYLGLIG
+13 
-21 GVLISLLFFQQQL
+21 QL

-82 LWDSPYAPMLL
+82 LWDSPYAPMVL

-114 DRVLNGNVLN
+114 DR
-124 SNVVRLLFL
+124 VRLLFL

-212 SWSGVVVAALLIG
+212 SWSGVVVATLLIG

-235 MSNSHITQNV
+235 MSNSHITQNI

-261 YPVLKSVIYWLRY
+261 YPVLKSVLYWLRY

-288 FIWLAGHEYLQLA
+288 FIWLAGHEYLQMA

-313 GAATVL
+313 GSATVL

-334 HLLRSDRAEVNG
+334 RLLRSDRAPVDG

-380 FPYALFPMLLLL
+380 FPYALFPILLLL
-392 VRWSRRYPQWVGK
+392 VRWSRRYPLWVGK
-405 GLLAATLFCTAV
+405 GLLAAALFCIAV
-417 NLIAACDSTKF
+417 NLIAASDSTKF
-428 SYQADYKTQVLEYL
+428 SYQADYKSQVLEYL
-442 HEMKL
+442 QEMKL
-447 QPKL
+447 QPKR

>member
-1 MNNVNK
+1 MIGLSGRYHNALFAACIFAGLLLSWLFSVN
-7 WRGSDG
+7 
-13 LFYLGLIG
+13 
-21 GVLISLLFFQQQL
+21 QL

-82 LWDSPYAPMLL
+82 LWDSPYAPMVL

-114 DRVLNGNVLN
+114 DR
-124 SNVVRLLFL
+124 VRLLFL

-163 SAWHMRERASFWHMI
+163 SAWHMRERASFWHTI

-193 WPLLAVMSTYLFWR
+193 WPLLAVISTYLFWR

-235 MSNSHITQNV
+235 MNNSHITQNV

-288 FIWLAGHEYLQLA
+288 FIWLAGHEYLQMA

-319 LAAKANWQLWRELKP
+319 LAAKANWQLWRDLKP
-334 HLLRSDRAEVNG
+334 RLLRSDRAPVDG
-346 ESWLGLYA
+346 TSWLGLYA
-354 LAAVLAVLVSAALS
+354 LAAILAVLVSAALS

-380 FPYALFPMLLLL
+380 FPYALFPILLLL
-392 VRWSRRYPQWVGK
+392 VSWSRNHPQWVGK

-417 NLIAACDSTKF
+417 NLIAASDSTKF
-428 SYQADYKTQVLEYL
+428 SYQADYKQQVQEYL
-442 HEMKL
+442 QEMKL

>member
-1 MNNVNK
+1 MIGLSGRYHNALFAACIFAGLLLS
-7 WRGSDG
+7 WLFSDH
-13 LFYLGLIG
+13 
-21 GVLISLLFFQQQL
+21 QL

-82 LWDSPYAPMLL
+82 LWDSPYAPMVLL
-93 LLAMR
+93 LVMR

-109 RQVFD
+109 RQVFVD
-114 DRVLNGNVLN
+114 PVSKGNA
-124 SNVVRLLFL
+124 RLLFL

-193 WPLLAVMSTYLFWR
+193 WPLLAVISTYLFWR

-288 FIWLAGHEYLQLA
+288 FIWLVGHEYLQMT

-313 GAATVL
+313 GSATVL
-319 LAAKANWQLWRELKP
+319 LAAKANWQLWRDLKP
-334 HLLRSDRAEVNG
+334 RLLRSDRASVDG
-346 ESWLGLYA
+346 TSWLGLYA

-380 FPYALFPMLLLL
+380 FPYALFPILLLL
-392 VRWSRRYPQWVGK
+392 VSWSRNHPQWVGK

-417 NLIAACDSTKF
+417 NLIAASDSTKF
-428 SYQADYKTQVLEYL
+428 SYQADYKQQVQEYL
-442 HEMKL
+442 QEMKL
-447 QPKL
+447 QPK

>member
-1 MNNVNK
+1 MIGLSGRYHNALFAACIFAGLLLS
-7 WRGSDG
+7 WLFSDH
-13 LFYLGLIG
+13 
-21 GVLISLLFFQQQL
+21 QL

-82 LWDSPYAPMLL
+82 LWDSPYAPMVL

-114 DRVLNGNVLN
+114 DR
-124 SNVVRLLFL
+124 VRLLFL

-212 SWSGVVVAALLIG
+212 SWSGVVVATLLIG

-261 YPVLKSVIYWLRY
+261 YPVLKSVLYWLRY

-288 FIWLAGHEYLQLA
+288 FIWLAGHEYLQMA

-313 GAATVL
+313 GSATVL

-334 HLLRSDRAEVNG
+334 RLLRSDCAPVDG

-380 FPYALFPMLLLL
+380 FPYALFPILLLL
-392 VRWSRRYPQWVGK
+392 VRWGRRYPQWVGK

-442 HEMKL
+442 QEMKL
-447 QPKL
+447 QPKQ

>member
-1 MNNVNK
+1 MIGLSGRYHNALFAACIFAGLLLSWLFTVN
-7 WRGSDG
+7 
-13 LFYLGLIG
+13 
-21 GVLISLLFFQQQL
+21 QL

-82 LWDSPYAPMLL
+82 LWDSPYAPMVL

-109 RQVFD
+109 RQVFVD
-114 DRVLNGNVLN
+114 PVSKGNA
-124 SNVVRLLFL
+124 RLLFL

-163 SAWHMRERASFWHMI
+163 SAWHMRDRASFWHMI

-193 WPLLAVMSTYLFWR
+193 WPLLAVISTYLFWR

-288 FIWLAGHEYLQLA
+288 FIWLAGHEYLQMA

-313 GAATVL
+313 GSATVL
-319 LAAKANWQLWRELKP
+319 LAAKANWQLWRDLKP
-334 HLLRSDRAEVNG
+334 RLLRSDRASVDG
-346 ESWLGLYA
+346 TSWLGLYA

-380 FPYALFPMLLLL
+380 FPYALFPILLLL
-392 VRWSRRYPQWVGK
+392 VSWSRNHPQWVGK

-417 NLIAACDSTKF
+417 NLIAASDSTKF
-428 SYQADYKTQVLEYL
+428 SYQADYKQQVQEYL
-442 HEMKL
+442 QEMKL
-447 QPKL
+447 QPK

>member
-1 MNNVNK
+1 MGEAISIIKKNK
-7 WRGSDG
+7 
-13 LFYLGLIG
+13 LFYFGVMFIGL
-21 GVLISLLFFQQQL
+21 LISILYSNLQK

-82 LWDSPYAPMLL
+82 LWDSPYAPMVL

-114 DRVLNGNVLN
+114 DR
-124 SNVVRLLFL
+124 VRLLFL

-212 SWSGVVVAALLIG
+212 SWSGVVVATLLIG

-261 YPVLKSVIYWLRY
+261 YPVLKSVLYWLRY

-288 FIWLAGHEYLQLA
+288 FIWLAGHEYLQMA

-313 GAATVL
+313 GSATVL

-334 HLLRSDRAEVNG
+334 RLLRSDRAPVDG

-380 FPYALFPMLLLL
+380 FPYALFPILLLL

-442 HEMKL
+442 QEMKL
-447 QPKL
+447 QPKQ

>member
-1 MNNVNK
+1 MNELHKRYGV
-7 WRGSDG
+7 SV
-13 LFYLGLIG
+13 LFYLGLSG
-21 GVLISLLFFQQQL
+21 GLLLSWLFSVNQL

-82 LWDSPYAPMLL
+82 LWDSPYAPMVL

-114 DRVLNGNVLN
+114 DR
-124 SNVVRLLFL
+124 VRLLFL

-163 SAWHMRERASFWHMI
+163 SAWHMRERASFWHTI

-193 WPLLAVMSTYLFWR
+193 WPLLAVISTYLFWR

-235 MSNSHITQNV
+235 MNNSHITQNV

-274 GSWLFASKLVNDTQ
+274 GCWLFASKLVNDTQ
-288 FIWLAGHEYLQLA
+288 FIWLAGHEYLQMA

-319 LAAKANWQLWRELKP
+319 LAAKANWQLWRDLKP
-334 HLLRSDRAEVNG
+334 RLLRSDRAPVDG
-346 ESWLGLYA
+346 TSWLGLYA

-380 FPYALFPMLLLL
+380 FPYALFPILLLL
-392 VRWSRRYPQWVGK
+392 VSWSRNHPQWVGK

-417 NLIAACDSTKF
+417 NLIAASDSTKF
-428 SYQADYKTQVLEYL
+428 SYQADYKQQVQEYL
-442 HEMKL
+442 QEMKL

>member
-1 MNNVNK
+1 MIGLSGRYHNALFAACIFAGLLLS
-7 WRGSDG
+7 WLFSDH
-13 LFYLGLIG
+13 
-21 GVLISLLFFQQQL
+21 QL

-82 LWDSPYAPMLL
+82 LWDSPYAPMVL

-114 DRVLNGNVLN
+114 DR
-124 SNVVRLLFL
+124 VRLLFL

-212 SWSGVVVAALLIG
+212 SWSGVVVATLLIG

-261 YPVLKSVIYWLRY
+261 YPVLKSVLYWLRY

-288 FIWLAGHEYLQLA
+288 FIWLAGHEYLQMA

-313 GAATVL
+313 GSATVL
-319 LAAKANWQLWRELKP
+319 LAAKANWQLWRELKAR
-334 HLLRSDRAEVNG
+334 LLRSDRAPVDG

-380 FPYALFPMLLLL
+380 FPYALFPILLLL
-392 VRWSRRYPQWVGK
+392 VSWSRNHPQWVGK

-417 NLIAACDSTKF
+417 NLIAASDSTKF
-428 SYQADYKTQVLEYL
+428 SYQADYKQQVQEYL
-442 HEMKL
+442 QEMKL
-447 QPKL
+447 QPK

>member
-1 MNNVNK
+1 MIGLSGRYHNALFAACIFAGLLLS
-7 WRGSDG
+7 WLFSDH
-13 LFYLGLIG
+13 
-21 GVLISLLFFQQQL
+21 QL

-49 AYEGVWLSYGNAA
+49 AYEGIWLSYGNAA

-82 LWDSPYAPMLL
+82 LWDSPYAPMVL

-98 LVGFLLFDAVI
+98 FVGFLLFDAVI

-114 DRVLNGNVLN
+114 DR
-124 SNVVRLLFL
+124 VRLLFL

-212 SWSGVVVAALLIG
+212 SWSGVVVATLLIG

-261 YPVLKSVIYWLRY
+261 YPVLKSVLYWLRY

-288 FIWLAGHEYLQLA
+288 FIWLAGHEYLQMA

-313 GAATVL
+313 GSATVL
-319 LAAKANWQLWRELKP
+319 LAARANWQLWRELKP
-334 HLLRSDRAEVNG
+334 RLLRSDRAPVDG

-380 FPYALFPMLLLL
+380 FPYALFPILLLL

-428 SYQADYKTQVLEYL
+428 SYQVDYKTQVLEYL
-442 HEMKL
+442 QEMKL
-447 QPKL
+447 QPKQ